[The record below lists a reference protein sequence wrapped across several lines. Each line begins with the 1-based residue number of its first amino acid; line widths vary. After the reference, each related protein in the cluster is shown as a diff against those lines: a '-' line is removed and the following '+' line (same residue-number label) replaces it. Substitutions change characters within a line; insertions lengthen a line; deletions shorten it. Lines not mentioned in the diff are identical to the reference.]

1 MDLLDDYLTGVRAQ
15 GAAFCNAVSTPPW
28 GLRFTD
34 PAPLA
39 LAAVAR
45 GSGWL
50 MTEETEPVRLERG
63 DIALVRTRS
72 PFTIAD
78 RRDSEPRVYV
88 DGANRCVLTNG
99 TGDTSGTDGT
109 DRTAGAGDRAGAG
122 AGRSWRITG
131 RTVGETT
138 DPAGTDLLLTAGY
151 RVGSDL
157 SGPLLAALPP
167 VAVVRPDPGLAAL
180 LDLIAAEVEHEEPG
194 QQVVLDRSLDL
205 LLVRVLR
212 SWFARAD
219 ATPPPGYRAL
229 ADPEI
234 GHVLRRLHED
244 PAHPWTVAL
253 LAGEAGLSRTA
264 FARRFTALVGRPPL
278 TYLTEWRMTLAAER
292 LRAPGATVTTVARTV
307 GYLDGFAFSTAFKR
321 VRGISPSAHRTA
333 VNAATTATTATTV
346 NATTAATAVVTEA
359 SGVRAG

>member
-39 LAAVAR
+39 LGALAR

-50 MTEETEPVRLERG
+50 LTEGADPVRLEQG
-63 DIALVRTRS
+63 DIALVRTAS
-72 PFTIAD
+72 PFTVAD
-78 RRDSEPRVYV
+78 RPDSEPRVYV
-88 DGANRCVLTNG
+88 DGANRCVLTG
-99 TGDTSGTDGT
+99 GPTREGDG
-109 DRTAGAGDRAGAG
+109 RT
-122 AGRSWRITG
+122 WRITA

-138 DPAGTDLLLTAGY
+138 DPGGTDLLLTAGY

-157 SGPLLAALPP
+157 SGPLLDALPP

-180 LDLIAAEVEHEEPG
+180 LDLIATEVEHEEPG
-194 QQVVLDRSLDL
+194 QQVVLDRFLDL

-253 LAGEAGLSRTA
+253 LATEAGMSRTA

-292 LRAPGATVTTVARTV
+292 LRAPGATVTTVARAV
-307 GYLDGFAFSTAFKR
+307 GYADGFAFSAAFKR
-321 VRGISPSAHRTA
+321 VRGVSPSAHRAA
-333 VNAATTATTATTV
+333 VTTAGTGTGTTAGTGTG
-346 NATTAATAVVTEA
+346 AGAAGMTAGMRT
-359 SGVRAG
+359 G